1 LLRSA
6 VVGRVLAIA
15 AFSAAIAAVALVLL
29 RPGGPDYVVRARFV
43 DAGQLVK
50 GNLVQVAGVK
60 VGSISKIRLTDDGRA
75 EVAMKID
82 DPEYAPLRRGTRA
95 IIRQASLSGVA
106 NRYIDLQL
114 PPGTQTRKI
123 RSGGVIGQG
132 ETTTAVDLDQLFN
145 TFDPSTRK
153 ALSGFIRGENE
164 VYAGRG
170 AEAGAGWAYLNPA
183 LAASDRLFNEV
194 NVDTP
199 MLQRFIGA
207 TSSLVT
213 DVAERRQQLT
223 GLVDHLSTT
232 TTALGRQSGALSD
245 GIGQLPDFMRR
256 ANTTFVNLRATL
268 DDAAPLVE
276 ESKPVAK
283 KLRPFFAELRPLAR
297 DARPTLRDLSRTIKA
312 PGADNDLIELTRA
325 AEPLRDIAVGS
336 AIRDGKTREGAFP
349 ATTKALSGAT
359 PELATARPYA
369 PYLTGWFDDF
379 SHSGMYDALGG
390 ASRAGVYVNLFAN
403 VNGVLKPLLDRT
415 TQAKALEQGLSSDQ
429 RWRCPGAAERG
440 AVYKPTAD
448 FPCDAAQE
456 PLGK

>member
-1 LLRSA
+1 MIAALVAAIA
-6 VVGRVLAIA
+6 VVGQ
-15 AFSAAIAAVALVLL
+15 VLL
-29 RPGGPDYVVRARFV
+29 GPGGPDYVVRARF
-43 DAGQLVK
+43 ANASQLVR
-50 GNLVQVAGVK
+50 GNLVQVAGVR
-60 VGSISKIRLTDDGRA
+60 VGSIDKIALTDDGQA

-82 DPEYAPLRRGTRA
+82 DDAYRPLRRGTHA

-114 PPGTQTRKI
+114 PPGDRTATI
-123 RSGGVIGQG
+123 PSGGVIGQG

-145 TFDPSTRK
+145 TFDPRTRK
-153 ALSGFIRGENE
+153 ALSGLIRGEND

-170 AEAGAGWAYLNPA
+170 AQAGAGWAYLNPA
-183 LAASDRLFNEV
+183 LAASDRLFQEV

-199 MLQRFIGA
+199 LLQRFIGA
-207 TSSLVT
+207 TSKLVT
-213 DVAERRQQLT
+213 DVADRRTQLS

-232 TTALGRQSGALSD
+232 TTALARQSDALGD
-245 GIGQLPDFMRR
+245 GIGRLPDFMRR

-276 ESKPVAK
+276 ESKPVAR

-297 DARPTLRDLSRTIKA
+297 DARPTLRDLSQTIRQ
-312 PGADNDLIELTRA
+312 PGEDNDLIEMTRA
-325 AEPLRDIAVGS
+325 AEPLRDIAVEPAG
-336 AIRDGKTREGAFP
+336 RNGKVREGALP
-349 ATTKALSGAT
+349 ATTKALSVAT

-369 PYLTGWFDDF
+369 PDLAGWFDDF
-379 SHSGMYDALGG
+379 SHSGLYDALGG

-415 TQAKALEQGLSSDQ
+415 TQAKALEQGLSSGQ

-440 AVYKPTAD
+440 AIYKPSPD
-448 FPCDAAQE
+448 FPCDASE
-456 PLGK
+456 GPLGK

>member
-1 LLRSA
+1 MIAALVAAIA
-6 VVGRVLAIA
+6 VVGQ
-15 AFSAAIAAVALVLL
+15 VLL
-29 RPGGPDYVVRARFV
+29 GPGGPDYVVRARF
-43 DAGQLVK
+43 ANASQLVR
-50 GNLVQVAGVK
+50 GNLVQVAGVR
-60 VGSISKIRLTDDGRA
+60 VGSIDKIALTDDGQA

-82 DPEYAPLRRGTRA
+82 DDAYRPLRRGTHA

-114 PPGTQTRKI
+114 PPGDRTATI
-123 RSGGVIGQG
+123 PSGGVIGQG

-145 TFDPSTRK
+145 TFDPRTRR
-153 ALSGFIRGENE
+153 ALSGLIRGEND

-170 AEAGAGWAYLNPA
+170 AQAGAGWAYLNPA
-183 LAASDRLFNEV
+183 LAASDRLFQEV

-199 MLQRFIGA
+199 LLQRFIGA
-207 TSSLVT
+207 TSKLVT
-213 DVAERRQQLT
+213 DVADRRTQLS

-232 TTALGRQSGALSD
+232 TTALARQSDALGD
-245 GIGQLPDFMRR
+245 GIGRLPDFMRR

-276 ESKPVAK
+276 ESKPVAR

-297 DARPTLRDLSRTIKA
+297 DARPTLRDLSQTIRQ
-312 PGADNDLIELTRA
+312 PGEDNDLIEMTRA
-325 AEPLRDIAVGS
+325 AEPLRDIAVEPAG
-336 AIRDGKTREGAFP
+336 RNGKVREGALP
-349 ATTKALSGAT
+349 ATTKALSVAT

-369 PYLTGWFDDF
+369 PDLAGWFDDF
-379 SHSGMYDALGG
+379 SHSGLYDALGG

-415 TQAKALEQGLSSDQ
+415 TQAKALEQGLSSGQ

-440 AVYKPTAD
+440 AIYKPSPD
-448 FPCDAAQE
+448 FPCDASE
-456 PLGK
+456 GPLGK

>member
-1 LLRSA
+1 MLRSA
-6 VVGRVLAIA
+6 VVGRVLTIA
-15 AFSAAIAAVALVLL
+15 AVSAAIAVVALVLL
-29 RPGGPDYVVRARFV
+29 RPGGPDYVVRARFA
-43 DAGQLVK
+43 DASQLVR

-60 VGSISKIRLTDDGRA
+60 VGSISKIRLTDDGQA

-82 DPEYAPLRRGTRA
+82 DAEYAPLRRGTRA

-106 NRYIDLQL
+106 NRYVDLQL
-114 PPGTQTRKI
+114 PPGTQTQTI
-123 RSGGVIGQG
+123 RPSGVIGQG

-183 LAASDRLFNEV
+183 LAASDRLFKEV

-213 DVAERRQQLT
+213 DVAQRRTQLS

-232 TTALGRQSGALSD
+232 TSALGRQSDALSD
-245 GIGQLPDFMRR
+245 GIGRLPDFMRR

-336 AIRDGKTREGAFP
+336 APRDGKIRDGAFP
-349 ATTKALSGAT
+349 ATTKALAGAT

-369 PYLTGWFDDF
+369 PDLTGWFDDF

-390 ASRAGVYVNLFAN
+390 ASRAGLYVNLFAN

-415 TQAKALEQGLSSDQ
+415 TQAKALEQGLSSGQ

-440 AVYKPTAD
+440 AVYKPSPD
-448 FPCDAAQE
+448 FPCDPSQE